1 MHSDLDF
8 IAGCRCTFLLSIY
21 SNQNNA
27 QLATCGLEV
36 KRLAHAAEVR
46 ETERGNKGYKQE
58 ALLLVKY
65 SNSNLINIV
74 IQ

>member
-46 ETERGNKGYKQE
+46 ETEETKVVNKK
-58 ALLLVKY
+58 LSCW
-65 SNSNLINIV
+65 SN